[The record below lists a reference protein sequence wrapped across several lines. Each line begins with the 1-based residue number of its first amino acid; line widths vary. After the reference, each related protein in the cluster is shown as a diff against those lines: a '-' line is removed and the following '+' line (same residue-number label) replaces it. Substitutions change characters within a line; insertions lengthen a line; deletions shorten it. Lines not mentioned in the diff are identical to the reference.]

1 MDPPAS
7 SPSAPRSINGQQQ
20 RSNPIHPPMARPAHS
35 IPGTGPGERLG
46 KKGRM
51 GRPPYAGAAR
61 DGEGSRLGFRLAGS
75 APLSSQPPAAAFLG
89 GQGERNG
96 GPPPIRSRCAEEDSG
111 FFF

>member
-1 MDPPAS
+1 MDRPAS

-20 RSNPIHPPMARPAHS
+20 RSNPIHTPMARPAHS
-35 IPGTGPGERLG
+35 IPGTRPGERDW
-46 KKGRM
+46 GRKE
-51 GRPPYAGAAR
+51 GWGGPP
-61 DGEGSRLGFRLAGS
+61 
-75 APLSSQPPAAAFLG
+75 FLG